1 MKKMDANS
9 VDAILCDPPYNIK
22 MADWDAFKTNF
33 EFSEWCEAWG
43 REAYRVLRP
52 GGIIASFSAAR
63 TYHFL
68 AFGLEKA
75 GFQCRDM
82 VEWVFWSGMPKGK
95 NLKGCHEPIY
105 LGIKPDPKN
114 GLANYTFNI
123 DACRIPVVNKKNK
136 DGSTKVKINNLE
148 FKIEEVPLL

>member
-1 MKKMDANS
+1 
-9 VDAILCDPPYNIK
+9 

-136 DGSTKVKINNLE
+136 DGSTKVSINNLDFNVE
-148 FKIEEVPLL
+148 RGTE